1 MTSSRWEIRLR
12 HSEAPQ
18 RATFL
23 ELFFDLAFVF
33 ALYQLSHELLE
44 HLSWTGALQMLIVFL
59 AVWRVWGITTW
70 ITDRFDPQWQPLQL
84 MVIVSLLGILILA
97 AALPE
102 AFGEYGLIF
111 ASIYV
116 AMHIGR
122 YLALVLALRDYQLQF
137 VTKRAA
143 LWAGATAVPWIA
155 GAFVHGAAR
164 EGLWASAIAT
174 DYLVFALNFPVPGV
188 ARVTPTWE
196 PPVAAEHYAERYQQV
211 FIIAL
216 GELILVSGLALTAGG
231 FTPARTAAFVVSIA
245 TTALLWRIYIHR
257 TGGLLAA
264 AIAASPRSARV
275 GRLTVYVHLSMVYS
289 IVVIAVGSYSVISHP
304 SGPVPPAWV
313 TVILG
318 GPALFLIAREG
329 FEYTVF
335 ARVSWDRLVGILLLA
350 ALAPL
355 MLLASPLIAAIAAT
369 SVLAGVATADA
380 ARARRHPPEP
390 PSPHSKGSS
399 WGFAGRHTT

>member
-1 MTSSRWEIRLR
+1 MTSSTWRIRLR
-12 HSEAPQ
+12 RSEVPQ

-33 ALYQLSHELLE
+33 ALFQLSHELLQ
-44 HLSWTGALQMLIVFL
+44 HLRWSGALQVLIVFL

-102 AFGEYGLIF
+102 AFAKYGLIF
-111 ASIYV
+111 ASVYV

-122 YLALVLALRDYQLQF
+122 YLALVLALRDHRLQA
-137 VTKRAA
+137 VTVRAV
-143 LWAGATAVPWIA
+143 LWSGVTAVPWIA

-164 EGLWASAIAT
+164 EGLWALAVAV
-174 DYLVFALNFPVPGV
+174 DYAAFALNFPIPG
-188 ARVTPTWE
+188 AALVTPAWE

-231 FTPARTAAFVVSIA
+231 FAPARTAAFVVSIA
-245 TTALLWRIYIHR
+245 TTTLLWRIYIHR
-257 TGGLLAA
+257 AGALLSAA
-264 AIAASPRSARV
+264 MAASPRSARV
-275 GRLTVYVHLSMVYS
+275 GRYTVYAHLAMVFG
-289 IVVIAVGSYSVISHP
+289 IVVTAVGNHLVITHP
-304 SGPVPPAWV
+304 SGRTQLAWAM
-313 TVILG
+313 VILG
-318 GPALFLIAREG
+318 GPALFLIARTG
-329 FEYTVF
+329 LDYTVF
-335 ARVSWDRLVGILLLA
+335 ARVSWVRPVEILLLA
-350 ALAPL
+350 ALVPL
-355 MLLASPLIAAIAAT
+355 MPFASPLIAAIAA
-369 SVLAGVATADA
+369 SAVLAGIATADA

-390 PSPHSKGSS
+390 PSPPSNGSS
-399 WGFAGRHTT
+399 